1 MHDDDIKKDPFEEY
15 EKIKPST
22 KEELFYTWGTAIGL
36 QKVDGLE
43 TSSYLKE
50 TVVRNLNGDITLN
63 QAREIIESY
72 YTEDRKRENPKEAE
86 ADIVSTRIAELI
98 DNKGF
103 SFSVQ
108 EYLNIHKYLF
118 EGVYKFAGKI
128 RDYNISKKEWVLD
141 NDSVTYGSSYNLLET
156 LEYDFNEEK
165 NFNYTKLTNS
175 YDKVHRLAIFASR
188 IWQVHVFGEG
198 NTRTTAVFLIKYL
211 RSKGYNVSNDLFKQN
226 SWYFRNA
233 LVRANYTNEK
243 KGISETTEYL
253 EFFFRNLL
261 LGEDNELKNR
271 YMHIGFVKGQ
281 KIIDNPIERLKE
293 IYIFKMQGAK
303 FLQKTINHTLSLFN
317 EFGLTKVFGRNDVVN
332 VLDITITPAT
342 NYLKKLLELGII
354 EPIKGFG
361 KGKYKF
367 NDSLK

>member
-211 RSKGYNVSNDLFKQN
+211 RSKGYNISNDLFKQN

-253 EFFFRNLL
+253 ELFFRNLL

-271 YMHIGFVKGQ
+271 YIHIGFVKGQ
-281 KIIDNPIERLKE
+281 KIIDNPIENCKNKYIEMLKNN
-293 IYIFKMQGAK
+293 GTSN
-303 FLQKTINHTLSLFN
+303 KTITNTIKLFEEEQFTN
-317 EFGLTKVFGRNDVVN
+317 VFGRSEVEK
-332 VLDITITPAT
+332 VLGLAHSQASDFI
-342 NYLKKLLELGII
+342 KKLKELGILK
-354 EPIKGFG
+354 EVKGFG
-361 KGKYKF
+361 KGKYQF
-367 NDSLK
+367 NSKT

>member
-141 NDSVTYGSSYNLLET
+141 NDTVTYGSSYNLLET

-175 YDKVHRLAIFASR
+175 YEKVHRLAIFASR

-211 RSKGYNVSNDLFKQN
+211 RSKG
-226 SWYFRNA
+226 
-233 LVRANYTNEK
+233 
-243 KGISETTEYL
+243 
-253 EFFFRNLL
+253 
-261 LGEDNELKNR
+261 
-271 YMHIGFVKGQ
+271 
-281 KIIDNPIERLKE
+281 
-293 IYIFKMQGAK
+293 
-303 FLQKTINHTLSLFN
+303 
-317 EFGLTKVFGRNDVVN
+317 
-332 VLDITITPAT
+332 
-342 NYLKKLLELGII
+342 
-354 EPIKGFG
+354 
-361 KGKYKF
+361 
-367 NDSLK
+367 